1 MRDAGWE
8 KRLEHKVIR
17 DELRAKS
24 YSGADTREPIILGH
38 HQANYSNVAPS
49 AQIFMLALRPPTP
62 ICLVAVTVT
71 VVYLQCLCVI
81 SKYRVGHAPVHR
93 HDLPMT
99 FCWPTPFVCCLSSAS
114 I

>member
-49 AQIFMLALRPPTP
+49 AQIFMLALRP
-62 ICLVAVTVT
+62 
-71 VVYLQCLCVI
+71 Q
-81 SKYRVGHAPVHR
+81 R
-93 HDLPMT
+93 
-99 FCWPTPFVCCLSSAS
+99 PFVSLLLLLLLSVSS
-114 I
+114 VYV